1 MMDKKINVLIVEDH
15 ALTSFAL
22 KTTLSSL
29 DFIDKIYEAD
39 CAQEAY
45 NKVKN
50 NNIDLILMDLGLP
63 DKNGADISRE
73 IKKINNN
80 VKIIILTS
88 HCEKDEVQECLEI
101 GISAYCTKDIKPQK
115 LCEVVKDV
123 NKGSLYFDS
132 SVSEFV
138 LEFNENKKQPQEK
151 KELSI
156 KDCYNLTQQEKRVLI
171 LLASGNNNSQ
181 IAKKLKISINTTKVH
196 VCSILQ
202 KMNVEDRTQAAIKA
216 IRENLII

>member
-115 LCEVVKDV
+115 LCEVIKDV

>member
-63 DKNGADISRE
+63 DRNGADISRE

-115 LCEVVKDV
+115 LCEVIKDV

-138 LEFNENKKQPQEK
+138 LEFNENKKQSQEK

>member
-22 KTTLSSL
+22 KTTLSNL

-63 DKNGADISRE
+63 DRNGADISRE
-73 IKKINNN
+73 IKKINSN

-115 LCEVVKDV
+115 LCEVIKDV

>member
-45 NKVKN
+45 NKVKD

-115 LCEVVKDV
+115 LCEVIKDV

>member
-73 IKKINNN
+73 IKKINSN

-101 GISAYCTKDIKPQK
+101 GISAYCTKDIKPQQ
-115 LCEVVKDV
+115 LCEVIKDV

>member
-22 KTTLSSL
+22 KTTLSNL

-73 IKKINNN
+73 IKKINSN

-115 LCEVVKDV
+115 LCEVIKDV

>member
-101 GISAYCTKDIKPQK
+101 GISAYYTKDIKPQK
-115 LCEVVKDV
+115 LCEVIKDV

>member
-63 DKNGADISRE
+63 DRNGADISRE

-115 LCEVVKDV
+115 LCEVIKDV

-171 LLASGNNNSQ
+171 LLANGNNNYRFS
-181 IAKKLKISINTTKVH
+181 KKLKISINTTKVH

>member
-73 IKKINNN
+73 IKKNNSN

-115 LCEVVKDV
+115 LCEVIKDV

>member
-1 MMDKKINVLIVEDH
+1 MDKKINVLIVEDH

-73 IKKINNN
+73 IKKNNSN

-115 LCEVVKDV
+115 LCEVIKDV

>member
-73 IKKINNN
+73 IKKINSN

-115 LCEVVKDV
+115 LCEVIKDV

-156 KDCYNLTQQEKRVLI
+156 KDCYNLTHQEKRVLI

>member
-1 MMDKKINVLIVEDH
+1 MDKKINVLIVEDH

-22 KTTLSSL
+22 KTTLSNL

-73 IKKINNN
+73 IKKINSN

-115 LCEVVKDV
+115 LCEVIKDV

>member
-1 MMDKKINVLIVEDH
+1 MDKKINVLIVEDH

-73 IKKINNN
+73 IKKINSN

-115 LCEVVKDV
+115 LCEVIKDV

>member
-1 MMDKKINVLIVEDH
+1 MDKKINVLIVEDH

-115 LCEVVKDV
+115 LCEVIKDV

>member
-63 DKNGADISRE
+63 DRNGADISRE

-115 LCEVVKDV
+115 LCEVIKDV

-216 IRENLII
+216 IRKNLII

>member
-73 IKKINNN
+73 IKKINSN

-115 LCEVVKDV
+115 LCEVIKDV

>member
-1 MMDKKINVLIVEDH
+1 MDKKINVLIVEDH

-63 DKNGADISRE
+63 DRNGADISRE

-115 LCEVVKDV
+115 LCEVIKDV

-138 LEFNENKKQPQEK
+138 LEFNENKKQSQEK

>member
-45 NKVKN
+45 NKVKD

>member
-63 DKNGADISRE
+63 DRNGADISRE

-115 LCEVVKDV
+115 LCEVIKDV

-156 KDCYNLTQQEKRVLI
+156 KDCYNLTQQEKRELI

>member
-22 KTTLSSL
+22 KTTLSNL

-115 LCEVVKDV
+115 LCEVIKDV